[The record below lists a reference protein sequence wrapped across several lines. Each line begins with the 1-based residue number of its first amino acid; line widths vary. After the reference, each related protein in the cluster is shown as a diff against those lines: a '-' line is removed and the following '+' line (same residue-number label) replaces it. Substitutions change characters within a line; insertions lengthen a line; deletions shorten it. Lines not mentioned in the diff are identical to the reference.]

1 MRERRRNEIIHIYVS
16 LVFIHVY
23 GDDAMQQFL
32 ISLSN
37 AEISCFA
44 PLKTMKG
51 GKFVPSASAIR
62 QIETRIFLCPIVFTV
77 TVFLS
82 VSSTVASETKS
93 AQMGFHP

>member
-16 LVFIHVY
+16 SVFIHVY

-51 GKFVPSASAIR
+51 GKFVPSASAVR
-62 QIETRIFLCPIVFTV
+62 QIKTRTFSCPIVFTV
-77 TVFLS
+77 TVFLP
-82 VSSTVASETKS
+82 VSSTVVAEIKS
-93 AQMGFHP
+93 AQTGLYP

>member
-1 MRERRRNEIIHIYVS
+1 MRERRQNEIIHIYVS
-16 LVFIHVY
+16 SVFIHVY

-51 GKFVPSASAIR
+51 GKFVPSLYLLGKSKHKFFHV
-62 QIETRIFLCPIVFTV
+62 QLFL
-77 TVFLS
+77 
-82 VSSTVASETKS
+82 KS
-93 AQMGFHP
+93 QSFYLCHPLL